1 MKQSKIKAVVIGFF
15 IATLMISL
23 AFLTPI
29 FVDEL
34 KEKKVAKLN
43 KDLQEI
49 YTSAI
54 VVDDLEG
61 GLHNDSDNNGKYELL
76 SEKSG
81 FQVYNAP
88 KKNKYSL
95 QKDYRTG
102 KITVY
107 FGEKEI
113 QYPSKIQPETI
124 VGKEIT
130 NEDLFSY
137 DESTG
142 KVIVTGFS
150 SLGVE
155 TLEVQSAIQIPET
168 YKGRQVVEI
177 ADNAFY
183 GKNLRGTVV
192 IPESIE
198 TIGRYS
204 FANNGEKGNS
214 ENIKKP
220 YAGTWK
226 IEKDKWIKIN

>member
-1 MKQSKIKAVVIGFF
+1 MKQSKTKAAVIGLF
-15 IATLMISL
+15 ITILMVLL
-23 AFLTPI
+23 AFLVPI
-29 FVDEL
+29 FFEEL
-34 KEKKVAKLN
+34 KEKKIAKLN

-95 QKDYRTG
+95 QKDYKTG

-113 QYPSKIQPETI
+113 QYPSKVKPENI
-124 VGKEIT
+124 VGQEIK

-150 SLGVE
+150 STGIEV
-155 TLEVQSAIQIPET
+155 LEAQSAIQIPET

-183 GKNLRGTVV
+183 GKGLRGTVV

-198 TIGRYS
+198 KIGRYS

-214 ENIKKP
+214 ESIKKP